1 MTRARNS
8 ANLASHGNLF
18 VDIAND
24 RTGIGSVAP
33 AQNLHVAGTAGFHAD
48 VTFTGDAYNAI
59 WDRSHNCMKFLDN
72 AVAKFGTNDDLNLY
86 HASDN
91 SYVDHTGT
99 GHLFIRGNGTNGVLI
114 RPKAGENSIVALSDA
129 EVQLWHNNLKKFET
143 TAYGTNTTG
152 TAVND
157 GLVVAGVATVTTMNV
172 TGVLTYDDVTSVDS
186 VGIVTARQGIH
197 IDDSI
202 VHIGDTNTKI
212 RFPSADTISFE
223 TGGSQRLKISSSGNV
238 TANSENS
245 VMGVDDTNA
254 IRVGLF
260 KQAGKYPGIAAAN
273 NAPIAFYHSN
283 ATNIASPSSQTYT
296 ERFRIASDGA
306 ATFAGNVTISGNLS
320 VTGTTTQNNSVSTS
334 QKTITLASGAAN
346 NAAVDGAG
354 IVVDAGS
361 DTDKTLKWL
370 DSTDRWTF
378 TGGDVSANAYY
389 GSGANLTGIDTDLVS
404 DTSPQLGGTLDV
416 NGQVISFD
424 DATGVNVNRAKFGT
438 GNDLHIYHNGS
449 NSTIR
454 HEGTGS
460 LLLTTVS
467 GSIQLLNGSENM
479 LIANPNGGVQ
489 LYYDNSIKLET
500 ISTGI
505 RMQNSSEL
513 TVNGGTIQFG
523 HSSSSDDRLK
533 FGANG
538 TDLQIFH
545 GGNGQFDVNTGDV
558 IIRNTG
564 DFSSSRE
571 IYLMARVDE
580 QSVTCYSDGGVELY
594 YNNGRQLQTLS
605 NGIKPDNNLFMN
617 DNKPIYI
624 GNGLD
629 LQIYHDGSN
638 SFIKDGIGSSGL
650 VVQAPLFAVKSA
662 DGSENMIV
670 ATQNG
675 NVELMHNNTKMLE
688 TLNEGIKVHTGSS
701 STVIRIN
708 SNTNVESI
716 IQGYNSDLL
725 IKSPSSGN
733 ITLYAN
739 GTESAVNCIAN
750 GAVELYHNGN
760 RQVFTFDGGLNWQDT
775 KKAEFGNSGDL
786 KIYHNGSNSAVQ
798 NYQGAL
804 YISNKETNSSDL
816 HLQGKDSIQMHC
828 PSDGTIVQKIDNNRL
843 TTFDVGAPSSSNKTI
858 ARFQSE
864 SSRKLDVV
872 WHDSGSYMGFDTPG
886 NHPYM
891 FKVNG
896 SSALEINTY
905 REVKTEES
913 SHGWSTYEMHAKDGG
928 TRFHYRGIG
937 AGSSGTT
944 INLIRVRRHYWGSGW
959 YHIKLRQR
967 YYNGSA
973 EGHWW
978 LHGHGRNTGGHS
990 PSWQL
995 NHTNHNNLG
1004 GSKVQITSNSNSS
1017 PGNDYSGY
1025 VDVYANIGAYEY
1037 YEVVIETSLMSGYNH
1052 GVANVGNDSYA
1063 LHAF

>member
-1 MTRARNS
+1 
-8 ANLASHGNLF
+8 
-18 VDIAND
+18 
-24 RTGIGSVAP
+24 
-33 AQNLHVAGTAGFHAD
+33 
-48 VTFTGDAYNAI
+48 
-59 WDRSHNCMKFLDN
+59 
-72 AVAKFGTNDDLNLY
+72 
-86 HASDN
+86 
-91 SYVDHTGT
+91 
-99 GHLFIRGNGTNGVLI
+99 
-114 RPKAGENSIVALSDA
+114 
-129 EVQLWHNNLKKFET
+129 
-143 TAYGTNTTG
+143 
-152 TAVND
+152 
-157 GLVVAGVATVTTMNV
+157 
-172 TGVLTYDDVTSVDS
+172 
-186 VGIVTARQGIH
+186 
-197 IDDSI
+197 
-202 VHIGDTNTKI
+202 
-212 RFPSADTISFE
+212 
-223 TGGSQRLKISSSGNV
+223 
-238 TANSENS
+238 
-245 VMGVDDTNA
+245 
-254 IRVGLF
+254 
-260 KQAGKYPGIAAAN
+260 
-273 NAPIAFYHSN
+273 
-283 ATNIASPSSQTYT
+283 
-296 ERFRIASDGA
+296 
-306 ATFAGNVTISGNLS
+306 
-320 VTGTTTQNNSVSTS
+320 
-334 QKTITLASGAAN
+334 
-346 NAAVDGAG
+346 
-354 IVVDAGS
+354 
-361 DTDKTLKWL
+361 
-370 DSTDRWTF
+370 
-378 TGGDVSANAYY
+378 

>member
-1 MTRARNS
+1 M
-8 ANLASHGNLF
+8 F
-18 VDIAND
+18 
-24 RTGIGSVAP
+24 GS
-33 AQNLHVAGTAGFHAD
+33 G
-48 VTFTGDAYNAI
+48 GDSTIEY
-59 WDRSHNCMKFLDN
+59 DE
-72 AVAKFGTNDDLNLY
+72 
-86 HASDN
+86 
-91 SYVDHTGT
+91 
-99 GHLFIRGNGTNGVLI
+99 NGTDQLTI
-114 RPKAGENSIVALSDA
+114 AGAVTR
-129 EVQLWHNNLKKFET
+129 F
-143 TAYGTNTTG
+143 TNTTQSTSKDTGSVIFEGGIGVEKDLSIGGNVSIGG
-152 TAVND
+152 T
-157 GLVVAGVATVTTMNV
+157 
-172 TGVLTYDDVTSVDS
+172 LTYEDVTNIDS
-186 VGIVTARQGIH
+186 VGIVTAREGVFLPDLKQ
-197 IDDSI
+197 
-202 VHIGDTNTKI
+202 
-212 RFPSADTISFE
+212 
-223 TGGSQRLKISSSGNV
+223 LKIGNTSAAPDLYLWHNSSTGNSNISNKTGDLFIQGNNGSGTVVN
-238 TANSENS
+238 
-245 VMGVDDTNA
+245 
-254 IRVGLF
+254 
-260 KQAGKYPGIAAAN
+260 QIAVK
-273 NAPIAFYHSN
+273 S
-283 ATNIASPSSQTYT
+283 
-296 ERFRIASDGA
+296 
-306 ATFAGNVTISGNLS
+306 
-320 VTGTTTQNNSVSTS
+320 
-334 QKTITLASGAAN
+334 
-346 NAAVDGAG
+346 NAAVELNHQGNKKLSTIGGGNSANGIEVFGNASNSAVRMSTSDGTLRG
-354 IVVDAGS
+354 IVYANSSNLIGFLGNNGNWALSVANAGGNTVS
-361 DTDKTLKWL
+361 YNHFNP
-370 DSTDRWTF
+370 STDSSLDLGTGSVRWRNVYADTL
-378 TGGDVSANAYY
+378 Y
-389 GSGANLTGIDTDLVS
+389 GNGANLTGIDTDLVS